1 MDCLNKGLLMHVNFI
16 ERNIRV
22 RGGIQM
28 FEKGKLRAPFF
39 SFFQFF
45 LFVFITDLAHN
56 IDHSQSNQT
65 CQSNPT
71 LS

>member
-1 MDCLNKGLLMHVNFI
+1 MNPNLDTESVLSSISRDKHRSI

-28 FEKGKLRAPFF
+28 VEKGKIRALFF
-39 SFFQFF
+39 S
-45 LFVFITDLAHN
+45 FVFITDLAHN
-56 IDHSQSNQT
+56 IDHSQSN
-65 CQSNPT
+65 PT